1 MIAPKL
7 EFLKAVSVVGEE
19 HRVALVVALAILI
32 AHTCAP
38 THPVPPCAGAFCLPP
53 NCVFSVSH
61 GNKWAKHA
69 TNLFIYGFLAFH
81 VYNKHAS
88 VMNTLAFV
96 GLVADMAYNQFVIK
110 DLEQEL
116 GTGAGGPWFLSL
128 SFIVFF
134 GVSKAF
140 LP

>member
-1 MIAPKL
+1 M
-7 EFLKAVSVVGEE
+7 
-19 HRVALVVALAILI
+19 
-32 AHTCAP
+32 
-38 THPVPPCAGAFCLPP
+38 
-53 NCVFSVSH
+53 
-61 GNKWAKHA
+61 
-69 TNLFIYGFLAFH
+69 FIYGFLAFH
-81 VYNKHAS
+81 LYNKHLS

-116 GTGAGGPWFLSL
+116 GTGTGGPWFLSL

-134 GVSKAF
+134 GVSRAF